1 MFVAAIAVSLAVI
14 NVYYRDVLHLIG
26 VALQL
31 VFFLTP
37 IIYPIDLVPADW
49 HGIPLQQ
56 LIMLNPVSQFV
67 VSFREL
73 SYGLEAPGLSTWL
86 VLVAWAAVALVLA
99 AFAYRR
105 WGLDVGE
112 AI

>member
-1 MFVAAIAVSLAVI
+1 MYF
-14 NVYYRDVLHLIG
+14 RDIQHLTG

-37 IIYPIDLVPADW
+37 IIYPVTLVPAEW
-49 HGIPLQQ
+49 NGIPLQQ

-67 VSFREL
+67 VAFREL
-73 SYGLEAPGLSTWL
+73 SYGLVVPSLSTWL
-86 VLVAWAAVALVLA
+86 VLLAWAAVALVLA
-99 AFAYRR
+99 SLVYRR